1 MDRNQIKA
9 IMNDIYTSSEAA
21 EYLQISTQRLN
32 QLVHDKQIEPIK
44 VSKSIMLF
52 LKEDLEKRK
61 MYLIIKI
68 QQKQECLILTMLMF
82 DMLFYIIRFNNILIT
97 MIKRHVNI

>member
-52 LKEDLEKRK
+52 LKEDLEKK
-61 MYLIIKI
+61 NDKCI
-68 QQKQECLILTMLMF
+68 
-82 DMLFYIIRFNNILIT
+82 
-97 MIKRHVNI
+97 

>member
-44 VSKSIMLF
+44 VSKSIIF
-52 LKEDLEKRK
+52 KRGSRK
-61 MYLIIKI
+61 KKNDKCI
-68 QQKQECLILTMLMF
+68 
-82 DMLFYIIRFNNILIT
+82 
-97 MIKRHVNI
+97 